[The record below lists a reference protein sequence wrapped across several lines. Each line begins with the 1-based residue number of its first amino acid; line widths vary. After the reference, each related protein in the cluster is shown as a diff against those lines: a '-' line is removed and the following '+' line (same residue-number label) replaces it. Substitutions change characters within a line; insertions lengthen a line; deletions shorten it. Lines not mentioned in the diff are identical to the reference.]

1 MSSPITI
8 IRYDGPAVAE
18 HSMDA
23 ADLAP
28 ALAALSNLVE
38 ATSRQLYG
46 DQSSTKVLVQ
56 ARAEPACFELQ
67 IEIVQLLAH
76 HVGALFEDQLRAR
89 AIEIALTIGLLGAA
103 GLFELHKWLAQQ
115 SVPRDLLRI
124 ENANGSTIIVNPQNN
139 GDINVTN
146 NTFNVFT
153 APGVSDQVKEVVR
166 PLTKDGYE
174 RLEFES
180 DGEVVGGFSTKDGFD
195 MCAYDPD
202 LPDIA
207 AGIKVSTT
215 RAKVK
220 VKKPDLIG
228 DSMWSVVHDKTIDVR
243 MEDQEWLGRFHAA
256 EIAVPAGSHLDVDL
270 RTEIRLDAREDPVG
284 DPKFY
289 IPKVHAVIPPRKLFG

>member
-28 ALAALSNLVE
+28 ALAALSNLVN
-38 ATSRQLYG
+38 ATSRELYG
-46 DQSSTKVLVQ
+46 DQSSTRVLVQ
-56 ARAEPACFELQ
+56 ARPEPACFELQ
-67 IEIVQLLAH
+67 VEIVQFLAH
-76 HVGALFEDQLRAR
+76 HVSGLFEDQLRAR

-103 GLFELHKWLAQQ
+103 GLFELHRWLAQQ
-115 SVPRDLLRI
+115 SVPPDLLRI
-124 ENANGSTIIVNPQNN
+124 GKANGSTVIVNPQNN
-139 GDINVTN
+139 QEINVTH

-153 APGVSDQVKEVVR
+153 APQVSDHVKEVVR

-180 DGEVVGGFSTKDGFD
+180 DGAVVGGFSTKDGLD

-202 LPDIA
+202 LPDA
-207 AGIKVSTT
+207 AAAIKVSTA

-228 DSMWSVVHDKTIDVR
+228 DSMWSVIHDKAIDVK
-243 MEDQEWLGRFHAA
+243 MEDQEWLNRFHAA

-270 RTEIRLDAREDPVG
+270 RTEIRLDTREDPVG
-284 DPKFY
+284 DPRFY
-289 IPKVHAVIPPRKLFG
+289 VPKVHAVIPPRRLYD

>member
-1 MSSPITI
+1 MSNPITI
-8 IRYDGPAVAE
+8 IRYDGPAVAQ

-38 ATSRQLYG
+38 ATSRELYD
-46 DQSSTKVLVQ
+46 DQSSTRVLVQ

-67 IEIVQLLAH
+67 IEIVQFLAH
-76 HVGALFEDQLRAR
+76 QVGALFEGELRAR
-89 AIEIALTIGLLGAA
+89 AIEIALTVGLLGTM

-115 SVPRDLLRI
+115 SVSPHLLRI
-124 ENANGSTIIVNPQNN
+124 GKANGSTVIVNPQNN
-139 GDINVTN
+139 GDITITN
-146 NTFNVFT
+146 NTFNVFN

-180 DGEVVGGFSTKDGFD
+180 DGEVVGGFSTKDGRD

-202 LPDIA
+202 IPDVEG
-207 AGIKVSTT
+207 GIKTSMARV
-215 RAKVK
+215 KVK

-228 DSMWSVVHDKTIDVR
+228 DSMWSVVHDKTIGVK
-243 MEDQEWLGRFHAA
+243 MEDQEWLSRFHAA
-256 EIAVPAGSHLDVDL
+256 KIAVPAGSHLDVDL
-270 RTEIRLDAREDPVG
+270 RTEIRLDTNEDPTG
-284 DPKFY
+284 DARYF
-289 IPKVHAVIPPRKLFG
+289 ISKVHAVVPPRKLFG